1 MSDFVSYEL
10 AVKLKEKGFDKPCIY
25 AYCEKG
31 GWNKYTQ
38 KHEPITHIKRTDGN
52 PFGSFYV
59 GNNWNKE
66 YKTNK
71 NKIQCSAPTISQVL
85 KWLRKEK
92 KIHITVLVITESYK
106 DADNNICEEL
116 SFWSFSITSLIDG
129 STVYDD
135 FEEIDCIVH
144 LSYEQAA
151 LAGIEYVLDN
161 LI

>member
-1 MSDFVSYEL
+1 MGWV
-10 AVKLKEKGFDKPCIY
+10 EKIHPLYNVNIWFDNI
-25 AYCEKG
+25 
-31 GWNKYTQ
+31 NK
-38 KHEPITHIKRTDGN
+38 
-52 PFGSFYV
+52 
-59 GNNWNKE
+59 
-66 YKTNK
+66 K
-71 NKIQCSAPTISQVL
+71 NLYFAPTISQVL

-135 FEEIDCIVH
+135 FEEIACVVH
-144 LSYEQAA
+144 QSFEQAA
-151 LAGIEYVLDN
+151 FAGIEYVLDN